1 MIKIIANGKPNDV
14 TVLMD
19 GKDITEELGP
29 KRIMIVMDVNS
40 PPRVQI
46 EVEAELEIEAPD
58 DSVLVEPSRVPKVEK
73 SVTVDSADMTTDRI

>member
-73 SVTVDSADMTTDRI
+73 SATVDSADMTTDRI